1 MLRIKHTFWILVV
14 LALTTFSMTLQVVDP
29 VDWDFSVQQDGNE
42 ATLYFDATVDKPWH
56 MYSQHLDEGGPIPTY
71 FEFEKSEHFELLGET
86 GEMESV
92 QVYDP
97 NFKMDL
103 AYFEGDCS
111 FDQKIKVK
119 SSEDFVIK
127 GWLEF
132 MVCNDKECLPP
143 EMVDFEFNVK
153 GNGAAVSPGS
163 EGSKDKKEDHSE
175 ISMPVLGHEDQASDV
190 TGSQVKE
197 AVQWEFTSKK
207 IEDSEYEVT
216 YKAII
221 DKGWHMYSQHLDPDK
236 IGPVATYFEVDKEAS
251 GISSLS
257 EVSEPKPKV
266 EFDPNFDMDLAYFE
280 DEVEFTQTAQISDP
294 SKAFKGWLEFMVCN
308 DKECLPPEI
317 VDFEIDLS
325 TGKSL
330 LGEGT
335 GSFESSEYD
344 NAKYELPCVDV
355 SEPYSKGKEFAS
367 ENTTTSGNDDD
378 QNMLVIFLLGFLGGL
393 VALVTPC
400 VFPMIPLT
408 VSFFTKGSEDK
419 RKGKIR
425 AFTYGFFIFLIYTAV
440 AIPFHV
446 SNQDPEVLNE
456 IATGFI
462 LNMVFFTVFVFF
474 AGSFFGYY
482 ELTLPSSIA
491 NKADSASNKAG
502 IGGIFFMALT
512 LAIVSFSCT
521 GPILGSLLAGVLKGG
536 PWPLTAAL
544 AGFGIALGLPFALF
558 AMFPQ
563 WLNKLPSS
571 GGWLNTVK
579 VVLGF
584 VELAL
589 AVKFLSNADLVYQ
602 LGWVKRETFFLI
614 WFILAIAC
622 ALYLFGLYKFPH
634 DSPKTKLSGG
644 RIGWGIAFLAF
655 AIYLFPGM
663 LKSPWWEQGLMAG
676 FPPYKH
682 YSWYEKDS
690 HCPLDLDCTDD
701 FYIAQDMAK
710 EKAKP
715 IFIDFTG
722 HACVNCR
729 RMEENVW
736 PEDKVMKLLN
746 EEFQVVSLYVD
757 DKRKLEE
764 GEEDIVLVTYND
776 GSTKDKKIRTIGNKW
791 STLEILSFEN
801 STQPLYAIL
810 SPDGCLMNAPVGYTP
825 DVDEYVK
832 FLKEGIEA
840 NKHYQ
845 KQKDL
850 AFGN

>member
-1 MLRIKHTFWILVV
+1 MLRVKHTFWIL
-14 LALTTFSMTLQVVDP
+14 LFLSFFTFSMTLQVVDP
-29 VDWDFSVQQDGNE
+29 VSWDYRVEQADDE
-42 ATLYFDATVDKPWH
+42 ATLILDATVDKPWH
-56 MYSQHLDEGGPIPTY
+56 MYSQYLDEGGPVATT
-71 FEFEKSEHFELLGET
+71 FEFEKSDKYELVGKTNEGET
-86 GEMESV
+86 IGI
-92 QVYDP
+92 YDP
-97 NFKMDL
+97 NFRMDL
-103 AYFEGDCS
+103 SYFKGDCS
-111 FDQKIKVK
+111 FDQKIKIK
-119 SSEDFVIK
+119 SASDFIIS

-143 EMVDFEFNVK
+143 EMVDFQFSVK
-153 GNGAAVSPGS
+153 GLSATQNTAPIDHG
-163 EGSKDKKEDHSE
+163 EQKSKELNLGVIDDHNA
-175 ISMPVLGHEDQASDV
+175 SMESDNSD
-190 TGSQVKE
+190 SQVKDP
-197 AVQWEFTSKK
+197 VKWTFSSKK
-207 IEDSEYEVT
+207 KSDGEYE
-216 YKAII
+216 II
-221 DKGWHMYSQHLDPDK
+221 YDVSIEEGWHVYSQHLDPDK
-236 IGPVATYFEVDKEAS
+236 IGPVPTYFEIDKEAS
-251 GISSLS
+251 GISELGD
-257 EVSEPKPKV
+257 VKEPKPIV
-266 EFDPNFDMDLAYFE
+266 HFDPNFEMDLAYFE
-280 DEVEFTQTAQISDP
+280 NSIQFIQIAKIEGESEII
-294 SKAFKGWLEFMVCN
+294 KGWLEFMVCN

-317 VDFEIDLS
+317 IDFEIDLN
-325 TGKSL
+325 TGRSL
-330 LGEGT
+330 GDDSSIGT
-335 GSFESSEYD
+335 IGDYANE
-344 NAKYELPCVDV
+344 KYELPCVDIN
-355 SEPYSKGKEFAS
+355 EPYSKGKEFAS
-367 ENTTTSGNDDD
+367 ESSSSSGGDD
-378 QNMLVIFLLGFLGGL
+378 QNMMVIFLLGFLGGL
-393 VALVTPC
+393 VALITPC

-425 AFTYGFFIFLIYTAV
+425 AFTYGFFIFLIYTVIAV
-440 AIPFHV
+440 PFHIF
-446 SNQDPEVLNE
+446 NIDPDVLNV
-456 IATGFI
+456 IATHPI
-462 LNMVFFTVFVFF
+462 LNLGFFAIFVFF
-474 AGSFFGYY
+474 AGSFFGFY

-502 IGGIFFMALT
+502 LAGVFFMALT

-536 PWPLTAAL
+536 PWPLTSAL

-589 AVKFLSNADLVYQ
+589 AVKFLSNADLVEQ
-602 LGWVKRETFFLI
+602 WGLLKRETFFLI
-614 WFILAIAC
+614 WFILTLAC
-622 ALYLFGLYKFPH
+622 SLYLFGLYKFPH
-634 DSPKTKLSGG
+634 DSPRTKLSTG
-644 RIGWGIAFLAF
+644 RIGWGVAFLAF

-663 LKSPWWEQGLMAG
+663 LKNSWWEQGLMAG

-682 YSWYEKDS
+682 YSWYEHDS
-690 HCPLDLDCTDD
+690 NCPLELDCADD
-701 FYIAQDMAK
+701 FYVAQEKAE

-736 PEDKVMKLLN
+736 PEKEVYDLLS

-764 GEEDIVLVTYND
+764 AEQDTVLVTYND
-776 GSTKDKKIRTIGNKW
+776 GSTKDKLIRTIGNKW

-810 SPDGCLMNAPVGYTP
+810 SSDGCLMNAPVGYTP
-825 DVDEYVK
+825 DKEEYVK
-832 FLKEGIEA
+832 FLMEGIEA

-850 AFGN
+850 AQSN